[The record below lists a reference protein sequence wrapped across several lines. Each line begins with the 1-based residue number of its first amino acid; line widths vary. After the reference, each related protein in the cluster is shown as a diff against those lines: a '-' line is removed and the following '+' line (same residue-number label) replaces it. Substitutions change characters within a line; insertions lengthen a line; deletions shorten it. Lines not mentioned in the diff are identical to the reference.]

1 MNFLRF
7 YLLFYVIGWLF
18 FTIPALAQQ
27 SKFDSLKKRLLSENA
42 RAQIETYLDIS
53 EQPIPRDTAILYL
66 NKALENAKKI
76 QFDSIYPIQFA
87 LAASYYVK
95 GDLQNAKKE
104 IRKGL
109 KTYEF
114 TKDPPSTLGHIN
126 MLLGVFNE
134 ALNKVDSAKYY
145 YDKVLTNL
153 KDRKTN
159 RAKDILSTTYTN
171 YANLYLKSG
180 DYKKAI
186 EIYLKAD
193 KLSKET
199 GDIKNRIITLN
210 NIAGCFKEINQYDKA
225 IFYFNEAL
233 KLAQQTNDAQNI
245 AGINI
250 GLGQIYLLKNEFDKA
265 QTSFLKA
272 EKILKKIGFKNL
284 LSIVY
289 QGLAEVYI
297 HKKDYKKAKFYSDK
311 ALKNINELHDDFTKV
326 SVLLTGGL
334 LDKANKQYQKALK
347 KIDQALNIAQKNN
360 YLDLEKKCLKEKIDI
375 LKIQKKVKLL
385 PPLYEKYISLKD
397 SILNKE
403 KIKSINDIETKYQTE
418 KKERKIAQQQNII
431 KAKEL
436 ETQKAH
442 TRNLLLIMGLLSA
455 LLIAF
460 LIWRRYRAEAK
471 AKRIISQQKT
481 VIEEL
486 QKELH
491 HRIKNN
497 LNIIDA
503 FVDEIIDDYDSDNE
517 LKKKL
522 QELQNRIYSIK
533 EVHTQLYKNA
543 DINNIDVKK
552 YIDELANKIAATY
565 KNKNVNIKQQIKD
578 DLKLKG
584 DKSFVVGLIVNEFLT
599 NSFKYAF
606 EKDGEIQVKMSET
619 DDNYILQLSDN
630 GKGLP
635 KNFNIKTIGSY
646 GLRIMLLLSKQL
658 KGTFDLKSR
667 NGVHLT
673 IQFPKA

>member
-1 MNFLRF
+1 MKFSRF
-7 YLLFYVIGWLF
+7 YFLFFVIWWHF

-27 SKFDSLKKRLLSENA
+27 TELDSLKIKLSEAKTRNDSILLIIKLSKIYYTSSLDKDFDKAIQFLNNNIEKISDPYIKGSIFQINA
-42 RAQIETYLDIS
+42 LKALDNKKYNIVIKNGLEALKKFETAKDTLPIGETTNMLVKSYITLDKIKEAQKLYDKYKQRIPLKYKYLILMKLAKKYISIS
-53 EQPIPRDTAILYL
+53 EYNKTKNLLNEAFIIAHQLENQQYIGKALYRISQLNLTFKNYKEAELKAIQSLKMLDKNKNILLYGAAYHNLAEILEREEKYNVAIKYMDSALACYTGHPISIAIIL
-66 NKALENAKKI
+66 NKKAFTLIQLNKLEDAKKT
-76 QFDSIYPIQFA
+76 
-87 LAASYYVK
+87 V
-95 GDLQNAKKE
+95 E
-104 IRKGL
+104 
-109 KTYEF
+109 
-114 TKDPPSTLGHIN
+114 
-126 MLLGVFNE
+126 
-134 ALNKVDSAKYY
+134 
-145 YDKVLTNL
+145 
-153 KDRKTN
+153 
-159 RAKDILSTTYTN
+159 
-171 YANLYLKSG
+171 
-180 DYKKAI
+180 KAI
-186 EIYLKAD
+186 ELNKKTNNNYSLSFAYSTLASVLFSID
-193 KLSKET
+193 KS
-199 GDIKNRIITLN
+199 DP
-210 NIAGCFKEINQYDKA
+210 KA
-225 IFYFNEAL
+225 IFYMNKAIKNARKHKIKDL
-233 KLAQQTNDAQNI
+233 IKASNYNLSNMYYAN
-245 AGINI
+245 
-250 GLGQIYLLKNEFDKA
+250 GQ
-265 QTSFLKA
+265 
-272 EKILKKIGFKNL
+272 
-284 LSIVY
+284 
-289 QGLAEVYI
+289 
-297 HKKDYKKAKFYSDK
+297 YKKAYDKLKIAFKYSDSIYK
-311 ALKNINELHDDFTKV
+311 
-326 SVLLTGGL
+326 
-334 LDKANKQYQKALK
+334 DKIIK
-347 KIDQALNIAQKNN
+347 D
-360 YLDLEKKCLKEKIDI
+360 
-375 LKIQKKVKLL
+375 VK
-385 PPLYEKYISLKD
+385 
-397 SILNKE
+397 
-403 KIKSINDIETKYQTE
+403 DIETKYQTE

-436 ETQKAH
+436 ETQKAR
-442 TRNLLLIMGLLSA
+442 TRNLLLIIGLLSA

-460 LIWRRYRAEAK
+460 FIWRRYKAEAK

-606 EKDGEIQVKMSET
+606 EKNGEIQVKMSET